1 MIANLHSN
9 KDRKIREDKLHFYQ
23 MGLSL
28 FEGRVLCVFLLNI
41 SLVPIKYRMLW
52 KRIVA

>member
-1 MIANLHSN
+1 
-9 KDRKIREDKLHFYQ
+9 

-52 KRIVA
+52 KRIVASLNTTGEHPVIACG